1 MVWIQCDLHY
11 ILLRYIFSVFYFM
24 KYAYVFVCLSHSVS
38 LEDIEAVR
46 TGRQTEGLRKYTEE
60 SVEGRAF
67 SILFKGRQKTL
78 DLIASSEEEAKKWVN
93 GLEKVISKMNNLT
106 PQKKTE
112 QYPFQT
118 RVVLRCN
125 SSIILSNLS
134 LIVLTLVL

>member
-1 MVWIQCDLHY
+1 
-11 ILLRYIFSVFYFM
+11 M

-67 SILFKGRQKTL
+67 SILFKGRQKNL
-78 DLIASSEEEAKKWVN
+78 DLIANSEEEAKKWVS
-93 GLEKVISKMNNLT
+93 GLEKVISNMNNLT

-112 QYPFQT
+112 QYPFQMH
-118 RVVLRCN
+118 VVLMCN

-134 LIVLTLVL
+134 LIVLTSEL